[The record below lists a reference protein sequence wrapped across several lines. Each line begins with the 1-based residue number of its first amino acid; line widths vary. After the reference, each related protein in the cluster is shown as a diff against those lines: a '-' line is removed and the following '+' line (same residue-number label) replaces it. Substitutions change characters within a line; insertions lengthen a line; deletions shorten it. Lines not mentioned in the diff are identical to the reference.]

1 MASPA
6 DSPPRDDQSLDQSAL
21 SGVAWASAAKL
32 STQVLAWAS
41 TIIVARIL
49 NPSDFGLMT
58 MATVFLGVVMMLSE
72 FGVGSAVVTLREL
85 APEKLYQLNS
95 ISLLL
100 GLGGT
105 LVTVLMAYPLG
116 LFFRAPELPPVL
128 MVVGLTFLIS
138 SFQIV
143 PAAMLRRELRFR
155 TLALIDIGRGL
166 LMPTVTLIGA
176 LLGLRYWALALG
188 TVAGAVATMVFTLYC
203 RRIAFARPR
212 LTGLREV
219 LHFSRDVLVSR
230 LAYIIY
236 QDGDFAVA
244 GRRLGQAAVGD
255 YSLAW
260 TLATSPIEKLTLVLS
275 DVTPGLFS
283 AVQNDRPALRRYFLN
298 LSEILCIAT
307 FPAAVGLALVSIDLV
322 AVVLGPKWVGAG
334 PPLALLALYAGAR
347 SVTGL
352 FGHLFIATRE
362 TRFMMWISIT
372 GAVCLLTGFIVGS
385 NWGTAGIAAAWLLIH
400 PSISVCAFTR
410 VRRVLDLSG
419 IQYLKAL
426 RLGLDG
432 SAAMALAVLAF
443 QTFLASTWSPGL
455 RLIASMLVGAAV
467 FGLTSWLL
475 HRARLREILDW
486 LTRVRRGGTPAAEP
500 A

>member
-128 MVVGLTFLIS
+128 MVVGLTILIS